1 MKLRRY
7 KPNNFA
13 GEKKKKKK
21 KQKGQS
27 PSSSSVTLSGA
38 MLQVNYFVWTS
49 VHKLKNGEINSEEHG
64 ENSCSKRNA
73 IYYRRSLSLLA
84 YSLPRSVHL
93 VSRLG
98 TLLGYELSVAGM
110 APAKTRG
117 FTRRSLC
124 ASNET
129 DFSNNI
135 SKAGESEAAMQ
146 TLRNYC
152 CGPVIALPKSRFNNM
167 KC

>member
-1 MKLRRY
+1 
-7 KPNNFA
+7 
-13 GEKKKKKK
+13 
-21 KQKGQS
+21 
-27 PSSSSVTLSGA
+27 

-64 ENSCSKRNA
+64 ENSCSKQNA

-84 YSLPRSVHL
+84 DSLPRSVHL

-110 APAKTRG
+110 ARAKTRG

-152 CGPVIALPKSRFNNM
+152 CGPVIALPKSRFNNV
-167 KC
+167 KCWTAHAYTEEGRNIIKSIRFYFFFC